1 MIHSKTFFNLGLALD
16 GVSIKSHKTIVRFYA
31 NHKIMA
37 SLNAPEKRAT
47 VKLSVEQQDLFCL
60 YDKAIMYPVPNKW
73 GKLGWTH
80 INLSLATKEMVK
92 EALQEAWR
100 TTMTLKPIKEK
111 NN

>member
-1 MIHSKTFFNLGLALD
+1 MIRSATFFKLGLALV
-16 GVSIKSHKTIVRFYA
+16 GVHAKSHKTIVRFYA
-31 NHKIMA
+31 NNKVMA

-47 VKLSVEQQDLFCL
+47 VKLSVQQQDLFCL
-60 YDKAIMYPVPNKW
+60 YDKTIMYPVPNKW

-100 TTMTLKPIKEK
+100 ATLPSNSTKK
-111 NN
+111 